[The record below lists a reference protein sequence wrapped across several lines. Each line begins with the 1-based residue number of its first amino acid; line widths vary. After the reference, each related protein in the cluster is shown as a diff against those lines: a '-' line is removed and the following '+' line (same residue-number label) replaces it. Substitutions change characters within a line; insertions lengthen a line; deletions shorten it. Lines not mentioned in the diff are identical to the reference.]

1 MFARSSRP
9 IPKIADMSAADCY
22 EAFMHASE
30 SFKKASGEDR
40 NIIGC
45 YIDGV
50 LDAYLELQ

>member
-1 MFARSSRP
+1 
-9 IPKIADMSAADCY
+9 MSAADCY